1 MATQTLMWL
10 CGSCTFSST
19 DTNLKEPWET
29 TWWPRSCRNLL
40 WTCVVGSV
48 TVGPAVQRGTAHSW
62 AALISRNLR
71 LCMLSVL
78 ICHLL
83 QLTLCFWEFNFV
95 SVFITS
101 YFLFYLPLFMFD
113 ILQSFS
119 SPWCWCVD
127 LSGAEGRPPL
137 PHFYLA
143 YHLNYHR
150 CVFQTVLRRILEIF
164 ICALFPELLS
174 CPHFLSCLRNIMAWT
189 PK

>member
-1 MATQTLMWL
+1 
-10 CGSCTFSST
+10 
-19 DTNLKEPWET
+19 
-29 TWWPRSCRNLL
+29 
-40 WTCVVGSV
+40 
-48 TVGPAVQRGTAHSW
+48 
-62 AALISRNLR
+62 
-71 LCMLSVL
+71 
-78 ICHLL
+78 
-83 QLTLCFWEFNFV
+83 
-95 SVFITS
+95 
-101 YFLFYLPLFMFD
+101 MFD

-137 PHFYLA
+137 PHFYFA

-174 CPHFLSCLRNIMAWT
+174 CPHFLSYLRNIMAWT